1 MNANACEVAKAEGE
15 MGRGESDVF
24 GIKAEGR
31 QPMMGPDRG
40 VPSQLRSRADDQALL
55 IATLLANRF
64 HSNPIPQLFF
74 HLMRWNLWI
83 VEAWLVQRLLASS
96 TFHRAVRR
104 VHKKMHEV
112 RQGEKLYDPSEFGG
126 TQIDKPAGTDMR
138 KFIRYYMDEL
148 KEQFRGTRKK

>member
-1 MNANACEVAKAEGE
+1 MLRGLERGASKAKGFKMNANACEVAKAEGE

-24 GIKAEGR
+24 GIKAGGRR

-74 HLMRWNLWI
+74 HLVINILRSN
-83 VEAWLVQRLLASS
+83 S
-96 TFHRAVRR
+96 T
-104 VHKKMHEV
+104 M
-112 RQGEKLYDPSEFGG
+112 LTP
-126 TQIDKPAGTDMR
+126 P
-138 KFIRYYMDEL
+138 
-148 KEQFRGTRKK
+148 